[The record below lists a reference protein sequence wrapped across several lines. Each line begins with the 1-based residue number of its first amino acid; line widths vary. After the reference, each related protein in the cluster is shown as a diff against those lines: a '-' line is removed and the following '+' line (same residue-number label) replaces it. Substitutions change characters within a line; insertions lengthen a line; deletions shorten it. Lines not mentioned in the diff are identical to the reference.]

1 MSGLEERVRDA
12 YRAADSWGPDVPP
25 PLPAA
30 PRARRRGRVLVP
42 LGAAVAVGAVV
53 AGAVVV
59 GDGEPERTPPRPA
72 GPVATP
78 YVVMSVGKG
87 LSVVDSRTG
96 LAPHGPA
103 TLPGKADQART
114 GYHAVTRDAGTGG
127 YLTGVSTLIRP
138 PTRRLPPKFSSRV
151 HRVAVTAGGRAKIG
165 PSLDWTVPGVLLE
178 MALSPDGRRLAYFR
192 AMDEGGPRLGVLD
205 LASLRQ
211 SEWPVGSGGTPLTGL
226 GAAWRPDGR
235 EVIFTLRNAVRG
247 LDPATGRERTL
258 VPGAGAPGRVES
270 AVPDADGLVV
280 AVANGKKVRLFRY
293 REGRWSGPPVT
304 LPSCGGVTMLTY
316 AGDGRTLLAGRDAAA
331 CADPTSRLY
340 AVRDGHVRRLLKS
353 NGTFRSAA
361 W

>member
-12 YRAADSWGPDVPP
+12 YRAADAWGPDTPP

-30 PRARRRGRVLVP
+30 RRPRRRARLLAP
-42 LGAAVAVGAVV
+42 LGAAVAVTAVAAAAVIVGA
-53 AGAVVV
+53 
-59 GDGEPERTPPRPA
+59 GEPERTPPRPA

-87 LSVVDSRTG
+87 LSVVDGRTG

-103 TLPGKADQART
+103 TLPGKVDPART

-127 YLTGVSTLIRP
+127 YLTGVSTLTKP

-151 HRVAVTAGGRAKIG
+151 HRVAVTAEGRAKIG
-165 PSLDWTVPGVLLE
+165 PSLDWTAPGVLLE

-192 AMDEGGPRLGVLD
+192 AMGEGGPRLGVLD

-211 SEWPVGSGGTPLTGL
+211 SEWPVRSGGAPLTGL
-226 GAAWRPDGR
+226 GLAWRPGGR
-235 EVIFTLRNAVRG
+235 EVTFTLRNTVRG

-258 VPGAGAPGRVES
+258 VPGTGAPGRVEL

-280 AVANGKKVRLFRY
+280 AVVNGKKVRLFRY
-293 REGRWSGPPVT
+293 SEGRWGGSPVT
-304 LPSCGGVTMLTY
+304 LPGCGGVTMLTY
-316 AGDGRTLLAGRDAAA
+316 AGDGRTLLLGRDSAA
-331 CADPTSRLY
+331 CSDVSRLY
-340 AVRDGHVRRLLKS
+340 AVRDGQVRWLIRS
-353 NGTFRSAA
+353 HGTFQSAA